1 LLFGNRLR
9 QIGKIRQMTQ
19 EKLGEKAGVS
29 YKYIGEI
36 ERGEVNPSLDILVRL
51 TQVLE
56 VPPNELFVFKNPPK
70 SKKFD
75 FSSLTPA
82 DIKSI
87 KNTLNIL
94 KRRVFFDKND
104 KAIFS
109 QNSL

>member
-1 LLFGNRLR
+1 MVVNPKSIRKSFGNRLR
-9 QIGKIRQMTQ
+9 KIRKIRQITQ

-36 ERGEVNPSLDILVRL
+36 ERGEVNPSLDVIVRL

-56 VPPNELFVFKNPPK
+56 VSPNELFALDNNPK
-70 SKKFD
+70 SKKID
-75 FSSLTPA
+75 FSSLTPE

-94 KRRVFFDKND
+94 KRLFR
-104 KAIFS
+104 
-109 QNSL
+109 